1 MTVRYRLAH
10 RTRPHYA
17 PRAAPSRRT
26 VCRVS
31 DGIKMLLGSVVVIGV
46 LAVGIATNSALLAV
60 LVGAAI
66 FVAAM
71 ITQG

>member
-1 MTVRYRLAH
+1 
-10 RTRPHYA
+10 
-17 PRAAPSRRT
+17 
-26 VCRVS
+26 
-31 DGIKMLLGSVVVIGV
+31 MLLGSVVVIGV